1 MAHQIMLAVIVL
13 GALGII
19 FAVVL
24 YFVAQKFKVIEDPL
38 IDEIAEVLPGA
49 NCGGCGKASL
59 QICSGL

>member
-24 YFVAQKFKVIEDPL
+24 YFVAQKFKVIEDLKTSEQGLDP
-38 IDEIAEVLPGA
+38 AEAAARLDAVHWL
-49 NCGGCGKASL
+49 KRL
-59 QICSGL
+59 